1 MVMMMMITHAYACTC
16 HLHDSASGWIIFR
29 KVIAAALVAASIP
42 TATVTIIHW
51 PPVALIT
58 WGWPTMTMKAR
69 APINTIVTLPTTHT
83 SREIWWWVSHG
94 DAGWLRWRIRLWR
107 RCRRLLYRLRLLSW
121 RRIWSRFRR
130 LLYRLGLLR
139 WRRRLRSRFRRLLYR
154 LGLLRWRRLGLLR
167 WRRLGLRGRW
177 RRYDLNALNG
187 VTALAAYLF
196 LNLFR
201 GAAHHFDYHRV
212 LLLVVYL
219 VSYFSC
225 SQNSTP
231 PHIYIESTQSF
242 SFSPRCF
249 ISNHVKYITTT
260 ERVQRERETH
270 EGICIEFSS
279 PSCSSDGTED
289 QPSAPLSLSPVKKE
303 QIHIKPKSDQPKF

>member
-1 MVMMMMITHAYACTC
+1 MVMMMMITHAYACTY

-121 RRIWSRFRR
+121 SRIWSRFRR
-130 LLYRLGLLR
+130 LLY
-139 WRRRLRSRFRRLLYR
+139 
-154 LGLLRWRRLGLLR
+154 RLGLLR

-219 VSYFSC
+219 VSYL
-225 SQNSTP
+225 
-231 PHIYIESTQSF
+231 
-242 SFSPRCF
+242 
-249 ISNHVKYITTT
+249 
-260 ERVQRERETH
+260 RE
-270 EGICIEFSS
+270 F
-279 PSCSSDGTED
+279 
-289 QPSAPLSLSPVKKE
+289 A
-303 QIHIKPKSDQPKF
+303 